1 MKNQTE
7 SNDNPSNFIRAI
19 IEKNI
24 RHKLYENKNWG
35 LRFSLLEGKVIL

>member
-24 RHKLYENKNWG
+24 SQKLYENKKWAG
-35 LRFSLLEGKVIL
+35 TPGDKATP